1 MDRMPPISLVYSTK
15 PDAMKLACTPHDGL
29 SKPFMIGL
37 RQLDPARRVE
47 PDAEFVAAL
56 RKSEATPAVL
66 E

>member
-1 MDRMPPISLVYSTK
+1 
-15 PDAMKLACTPHDGL
+15 MKLACTPHDGL

-47 PDAEFVAAL
+47 PDVELVAAL
-56 RKSEATPAVL
+56 RKSEATPAVV